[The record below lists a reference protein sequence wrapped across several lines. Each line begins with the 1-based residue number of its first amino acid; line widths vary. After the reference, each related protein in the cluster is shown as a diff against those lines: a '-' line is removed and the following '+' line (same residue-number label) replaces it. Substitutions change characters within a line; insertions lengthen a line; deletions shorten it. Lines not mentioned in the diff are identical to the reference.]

1 MDAELLSKQISAL
14 QEGLVKLDSRLDA
27 ALAER
32 PTDDAAT
39 AAYEGRIAALEEAH
53 ATCASQLQS
62 LIAETTKIAEAE
74 AREAEADAETA
85 EAEADLMTSIAEA
98 EQEALASPEEVTEE
112 ASEPVTEIEEEPASN
127 PSNGADGARN
137 QPNWLEKFLI
147 LR

>member
-1 MDAELLSKQISAL
+1 MDAELLTAQIAAL

-39 AAYEGRIAALEEAH
+39 AAYESRIAALEEAH
-53 ATCASQLQS
+53 ATCAHQLTS
-62 LIAETTKIAEAE
+62 LIAETTRIAEAE
-74 AREAEADAETA
+74 ARAAEAEAETA

-98 EQEALASPEEVTEE
+98 EQEALTSSEDLTAE
-112 ASEPVTEIEEEPASN
+112 ASEEVTEIEEEPPTN

-137 QPNWLEKFLI
+137 QPNWLERFLI

>member
-14 QEGLVKLDSRLDA
+14 QEGLVKLDSRLDT

-39 AAYEGRIAALEEAH
+39 AAYESRIAALEEAH
-53 ATCASQLQS
+53 ATCAHQLKS
-62 LIAETTKIAEAE
+62 LIAETTRIAEAE
-74 AREAEADAETA
+74 ADAA
-85 EAEADLMTSIAEA
+85 EAEAEIAEA
-98 EQEALASPEEVTEE
+98 EAEIMQSIADTPIVSEEVLDEATEE
-112 ASEPVTEIEEEPASN
+112 VTEIEEEPNPN

-137 QPNWLEKFLI
+137 QPNWLERFLT